1 MKEHT
6 TPATEQGLKTQTKHC
21 LHPRRSVVYRAL
33 SETKPSDWDPSLLYG
48 FKDIAAQLD
57 ISWKTLLFR
66 LNKDKWPKAKIA
78 NLHQRSKPFATLVWG
93 ETLQEL
99 TEYSRAAFAHIRGG
113 KA

>member
-1 MKEHT
+1 M
-6 TPATEQGLKTQTKHC
+6 
-21 LHPRRSVVYRAL
+21 
-33 SETKPSDWDPSLLYG
+33 LYG
-48 FKDIAAQLD
+48 FKDIAAKLK

-66 LNKDKWPKAKIA
+66 LEKDRWPKARVA
-78 NLHQRSKPFATLVWG
+78 NLHQRKKPFATLVWG